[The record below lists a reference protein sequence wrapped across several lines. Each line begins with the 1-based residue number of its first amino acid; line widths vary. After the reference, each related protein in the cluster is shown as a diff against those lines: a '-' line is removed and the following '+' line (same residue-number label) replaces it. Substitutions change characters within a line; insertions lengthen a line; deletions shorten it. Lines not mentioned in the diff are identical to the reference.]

1 MNLKKAIVC
10 VTNDL
15 TTDQR
20 VRKTCMALMKC
31 GYDVIET
38 GRLLPDSME
47 FNPPY
52 TIRRTK
58 LGFNS
63 GALFYAE
70 YNIRL
75 FFYLLFAKVDLIF
88 SNDLDTLPAAFLA
101 SRIKRKKLIYDTHE
115 YFTEMPELV
124 GRKRVQAIW
133 KAFERTIF
141 PKLNNIITVNDSIAR
156 LYAGEYHKEIHVVR
170 NIPPAFH
177 PEKIKSRTELGL
189 PEDNMI
195 LILQGT
201 GINIDR
207 GAEEIV
213 LAMKYMENI
222 MLLIVG
228 SGDVLTKLKDMV
240 RSEKLEEKV
249 MFRPKMP
256 FEELR
261 QYTMNANLGLA
272 LDKDTNL
279 NYRFSLPNKLFDY
292 IHSRIPVLASDLPEI
307 KEIIEKYDIGFFIPN
322 HTPQAIAETVN
333 RIFENKSRYQT
344 VKLNTG
350 KAGKEL
356 SWENEEI
363 KLLNVINNANI
374 QPVTSNF

>member
-228 SGDVLTKLKDMV
+228 SGDVLTKLKEMV

-307 KEIIEKYDIGFFIPN
+307 KDIIEKYDIGFFIPN

>member
-141 PKLNNIITVNDSIAR
+141 PKLDNIITVNDSIAR

>member
-228 SGDVLTKLKDMV
+228 SGDVLTKLKEMV

-333 RIFENKSRYQT
+333 RVFENKSRYQT

>member
-101 SRIKRKKLIYDTHE
+101 SRIKRKKL
-115 YFTEMPELV
+115 
-124 GRKRVQAIW
+124 K
-133 KAFERTIF
+133 K
-141 PKLNNIITVNDSIAR
+141 
-156 LYAGEYHKEIHVVR
+156 
-170 NIPPAFH
+170 
-177 PEKIKSRTELGL
+177 
-189 PEDNMI
+189 
-195 LILQGT
+195 
-201 GINIDR
+201 
-207 GAEEIV
+207 
-213 LAMKYMENI
+213 
-222 MLLIVG
+222 
-228 SGDVLTKLKDMV
+228 
-240 RSEKLEEKV
+240 
-249 MFRPKMP
+249 
-256 FEELR
+256 
-261 QYTMNANLGLA
+261 
-272 LDKDTNL
+272 
-279 NYRFSLPNKLFDY
+279 
-292 IHSRIPVLASDLPEI
+292 
-307 KEIIEKYDIGFFIPN
+307 
-322 HTPQAIAETVN
+322 
-333 RIFENKSRYQT
+333 
-344 VKLNTG
+344 
-350 KAGKEL
+350 
-356 SWENEEI
+356 
-363 KLLNVINNANI
+363 KLLS
-374 QPVTSNF
+374 TKK

>member
-38 GRLLPDSME
+38 GRLLPDSKE

-228 SGDVLTKLKDMV
+228 SGDVLTKLKEMV

>member
-75 FFYLLFAKVDLIF
+75 FFYLLFDKVDLIF

>member
-1 MNLKKAIVC
+1 MKKAIVC

-31 GYDVIET
+31 GYDVLET
-38 GRLLPDSME
+38 GRLLPDSLD

-52 TIRRTK
+52 SVRRPK
-58 LGFNS
+58 LLFNA
-63 GALFYAE
+63 GPLFYAE

-75 FFYLLFAKVDLIF
+75 FFFLLFVKVDLIF
-88 SNDLDTLPAAFLA
+88 SNDLDTLPASYLA
-101 SRIKRKKLIYDTHE
+101 SKIRKKKLIYDTHE

>member
-322 HTPQAIAETVN
+322 HTP
-333 RIFENKSRYQT
+333 
-344 VKLNTG
+344 
-350 KAGKEL
+350 
-356 SWENEEI
+356 
-363 KLLNVINNANI
+363 
-374 QPVTSNF
+374 

>member
-207 GAEEIV
+207 GAEEFV

-333 RIFENKSRYQT
+333 RVFENKSRYQT

>member
-307 KEIIEKYDIGFFIPN
+307 KEIIKKYDIGFFIPN

-333 RIFENKSRYQT
+333 QIFENKSRYQT

>member
-228 SGDVLTKLKDMV
+228 SGDVLTKLKEMV

>member
-75 FFYLLFAKVDLIF
+75 FYYLLFAKVDLIF

>member
-213 LAMKYMENI
+213 LAMKYMEKI

>member
-156 LYAGEYHKEIHVVR
+156 LYAEEYHKEIHVVR

>member
-1 MNLKKAIVC
+1 
-10 VTNDL
+10 
-15 TTDQR
+15 
-20 VRKTCMALMKC
+20 
-31 GYDVIET
+31 
-38 GRLLPDSME
+38 
-47 FNPPY
+47 
-52 TIRRTK
+52 
-58 LGFNS
+58 
-63 GALFYAE
+63 
-70 YNIRL
+70 
-75 FFYLLFAKVDLIF
+75 
-88 SNDLDTLPAAFLA
+88 
-101 SRIKRKKLIYDTHE
+101 
-115 YFTEMPELV
+115 
-124 GRKRVQAIW
+124 
-133 KAFERTIF
+133 
-141 PKLNNIITVNDSIAR
+141 R

-177 PEKIKSRTELGL
+177 PAKIKSRTELGL